1 MPGAHHEDAKL
12 SGNIG
17 DRSRQPEPSTNGQ
30 LMIQTLEW
38 TPSGVVFI
46 DQTKLPTE
54 EVYVTCTTHQQVADV
69 IRNMVVRGAPAI
81 GVAAAM
87 GIALGVKNSRAENA
101 ADLKKELDQ
110 ICEIIGHTRP
120 TAVNL
125 FWAIRRMKEKFES
138 LSSRPIAEI
147 QQALIEES
155 KRMHA
160 EDIAANQA
168 MGRHGATLM
177 PASGGVLTHC
187 NAGALATA
195 GYGTALGV
203 IRAAVEAGK
212 KIHVYADETRP
223 FLQGS
228 RLTAWELMKDGI
240 PTTVISDN
248 MAGVMMQQGKIG
260 AIVVGADRI
269 AANGDVANKIGT
281 YTVAVLAKEHGIPF
295 YVAAPISTVDLATSD
310 GSKIPI
316 EQRNAREVTHIGGRQ
331 MTPNGVAI
339 ENPAFDVTPA
349 KYVAAI
355 ITERGIARAPYEKSL
370 SELARRSLSS

>member
-1 MPGAHHEDAKL
+1 
-12 SGNIG
+12 
-17 DRSRQPEPSTNGQ
+17 
-30 LMIQTLEW
+30 MIRTLEW
-38 TPSGVVFI
+38 TDSGVRFI

-54 EVYVTCTTHQQVADV
+54 ETYVTAKTYEQVADA

-87 GIALGVKNSRAENA
+87 GIALGVKNSKAETVG
-101 ADLKKELDQ
+101 DLKREFDQMSELLSK
-110 ICEIIGHTRP
+110 TRP

-125 FWAIRRMKEKFES
+125 FWAIRRMREKFE
-138 LSSRPIAEI
+138 LLRVRPLPQIK
-147 QQALIEES
+147 QALIEEAQ
-155 KRMHA
+155 RMHA

-168 MGRHGATLM
+168 MGRYGATLM
-177 PASGGVLTHC
+177 PANGGVLTHC
-187 NAGALATA
+187 NAGALATC

-203 IRAAVEAGK
+203 IRAAVEQGK

-248 MAGVMMQQGKIG
+248 MAGAMMKQGKIG
-260 AIVVGADRI
+260 AIIVGADRI

-295 YVAAPISTVDLATSD
+295 YVAAPFSTIDLETPD

-316 EQRNAREVTHIGGRQ
+316 EQRNKNEVTHIGGKAIA
-331 MTPNGVAI
+331 PEGVEV

-349 KYVAAI
+349 KYVTAI
-355 ITERGIARAPYEKSL
+355 VTERGIARAPYEGSL
-370 SELARRSLSS
+370 NKLALESTGAAS